1 MATKSSKGSNPFS
14 PRANFENEN
23 MRNKNYSPQRDS
35 LVNQQIAKSTR
46 PQLPRDGSPGQIR
59 WQPGTLPKGG
69 FRSVFDF
76 SDTPTYDTKKSPTS
90 GGSGKVY

>member
-14 PRANFENEN
+14 PSANFENEN

-35 LVNQQIAKSTR
+35 LLNQQIAKSTR
-46 PQLPRDGSPGQIR
+46 PQLPRDGSPGQVR
-59 WQPGTLPKGG
+59 WVPGTLPKGG

-90 GGSGKVY
+90 GGGGKVY